1 MAWGRLTVSLV
12 SGGAV
17 RRYFL
22 TAAFLAAG
30 FFFGVWQPKH
40 AEVAQISQ
48 EIKDLDMKIRKARI
62 SAKKLPEFEAKEAKV
77 DTQFAEALKLLPNK
91 KEIPA
96 LLTNIT
102 QLGNDSNLEF
112 RLFSPQ
118 REKPVGFY
126 FMLPVSVEVSGKY
139 HDVATFFDKVGRMER
154 IVNILDVTMK
164 PVKARATRL
173 VVCSCP
179 VQSPIVNVREALAI
193 DRRCSGIQ
201 NRNEVA
207 TFTCTRLTT
216 H

>member
-1 MAWGRLTVSLV
+1 MAETGFLEKIEKIKMPIRILILLGTVALL
-12 SGGAV
+12 G
-17 RRYFL
+17 
-22 TAAFLAAG
+22 AG
-30 FFFGVWQPKH
+30 FFFGIWQPKH

-62 SAKKLPEFEAKEAKV
+62 SANKLPEFEAKEAKV
-77 DTQFAEALKLLPNK
+77 DTQFAEALKLLPNE

-154 IVNILDVTMK
+154 IVNILNVTMK
-164 PVKARATRL
+164 PVKSRATRL
-173 VVCSCP
+173 ITTCSA
-179 VQSPIVNVREALAI
+179 VTYRFKGTADAK
-193 DRRCSGIQ
+193 
-201 NRNEVA
+201 
-207 TFTCTRLTT
+207 
-216 H
+216 